1 MKDRSGETE
10 EMEDEMEIPFETADA
25 IENGTDGIG
34 NAPEKEKEAG
44 GQSDGVQKPREKE
57 DNKPTYHQI
66 EKIGNYLNSLFLH
79 HCCV

>member
-57 DNKPTYHQI
+57 DNKRS
-66 EKIGNYLNSLFLH
+66 NLH
-79 HCCV
+79 TGRNCGICLRRL